1 MNLLD
6 FGVYAG
12 IIGGAFYLILLVLFR
27 NRFSGCNRISWVLL
41 LEMAIFTV
49 LTGFST
55 WGARNGYI
63 PFYVSGVVGWTWLGV
78 VIITILTGLKT
89 NKPWKHMT

>member
-12 IIGGAFYLILLVLFR
+12 IIGGAFYLILLALFR
-27 NRFSGCNRISWVLL
+27 NRFSSRDRISWVLL
-41 LEMAIFTV
+41 PEMAIFTV

-63 PFYVSGVVGWTWLGV
+63 PFYMSGVVGWTWLGV
-78 VIITILTGLKT
+78 VVITILIGLKT
-89 NKPWKHMT
+89 NKPWKHMA

>member
-27 NRFSGCNRISWVLL
+27 NQFSGRTKISSVLL

-55 WGARNGYI
+55 WGTRSGYV
-63 PFYVSGVVGWTWLGV
+63 PFYVSGVIGWTWLGV
-78 VIITILTGLKT
+78 VIITILIGLKT

>member
-1 MNLLD
+1 MTLLD

-12 IIGGAFYLILLVLFR
+12 IIGGVSYLILLVLLR
-27 NRFSGCNRISWVLL
+27 NRFSVHGRISWVLL

-49 LTGFST
+49 LTFFST
-55 WGARNGYI
+55 WGARSGYI
-63 PFYVSGVVGWTWLGV
+63 PFYLSGVVGWTWLGV
-78 VIITILTGLKT
+78 VIITILIGLKR